1 MMAEEL
7 KKALGFWSCLAV
19 AVGLVVASTTLV
31 SLGQGMGIGGGGF
44 LYAMVAAW
52 LLQLFS
58 AMTYGELGTM
68 LPRAGGIS
76 TYTLVAMGPLPAIVA
91 TFCGYM
97 VVNVLAGPAELA
109 VSGFVFT
116 DVFASWCPP
125 MLFSISLLIFLTV
138 MNLLS
143 VDVFAKVQMLLTT
156 VTIGSIGILG
166 IIGLLGIANSTP
178 NIPAPASFNPMGWEV
193 FSLVALGI
201 WLYIG
206 IEYVTPM
213 AEETINPGRNIPWAM
228 FMGLVVILVVKV
240 LYGFASMK
248 YVPLAKLAESTHPH
262 VDMARAMLG
271 SVGGIWIGIVSICA
285 TASTVNT
292 LIAAVPRLCYGMAH
306 SGELPSLF
314 GWLHPRFRTP
324 WPGIILLAL
333 AMGGVLLSG
342 FAGIEAIVTYT
353 LAAAWTWLLCYI
365 IAHVD
370 LIILRR
376 KYPDYERPYKSHFYP
391 IPQILGSLGI
401 IYVMV
406 NIHPDPAMRNQIIKL
421 ALCFLT
427 GSIIYGVLWIK
438 IKMKTGLFKP
448 VPIEKAKH

>member
-7 KKALGFWSCLAV
+7 KKALGFWSCFSV

-44 LYAMVAAW
+44 IYAMVAACM
-52 LLQLFS
+52 LQLFS

-91 TFCGYM
+91 TFSGYM
-97 VVNVLAGPAELA
+97 VVNLLAGPAELA

-125 MLFSISLLIFLTV
+125 MLFSIFLLIFLTV
-138 MNLLS
+138 LNLLG
-143 VDVFAKVQMLLTT
+143 VDVFAKVQIFLTT
-156 VTIGSIGILG
+156 VMIGSIGILG
-166 IIGLLGIANSTP
+166 VIGLFEIACP
-178 NIPAPASFNPMGWEV
+178 FPDIPAPVSFNPMGWEV
-193 FSLVALGI
+193 FSLLALGI

-206 IEYVTPM
+206 IEFVTPL
-213 AEETINPGRNIPWAM
+213 AEETINPGRNIPWSM
-228 FMGLVVILVVKV
+228 FIGLVVIFVVKV
-240 LYGFASMK
+240 LFGFASIK
-248 YVPLAKLAESTHPH
+248 YVPMAKLAESTHPH
-262 VDMARAMLG
+262 VDMAGAILG
-271 SVGGIWIGIVSICA
+271 SGGRIWIGIVSIFA

-292 LIAAVPRLCYGMAH
+292 VIAAVPRLFYGMAY

-324 WPGIILLAL
+324 WISIILLAL
-333 AMGGVLLSG
+333 VMSVVLLSG
-342 FAGIEAIVTYT
+342 LAGIEAIVTFMM
-353 LAAAWTWLLCYI
+353 AAAWTWLLCYI

-370 LIILRR
+370 LMMLRR
-376 KYPDYERPYKSHFYP
+376 KYPDHERPYRSPFYP
-391 IPQILGSLGI
+391 IPQILGSLGM
-401 IYVMV
+401 IYVMI
-406 NIHPDPAMRNQIIKL
+406 NIYPDPAMRNQIIKL
-421 ALCFLT
+421 ALFFLT

-438 IKMKTGLFKP
+438 LKMKTRLFKP
-448 VPIEKAKH
+448 IPIEEAKH